1 MIDRV
6 LSWFENLIEPF
17 PEAEPEQPPH
27 GLLAF
32 CWHYSKGIWPAL
44 LATAMLAMSA
54 AGLEIIIFSYVGDV
68 VGWLSNADR
77 DSFLETHSNTL
88 IWMAV
93 VVLVILPIFR
103 LLWGLV
109 LHQAVYGNYPMI
121 IRWQAHR
128 YMLGQSMGFYQ
139 DEFAGRVATKVMQ
152 AALGVRETV
161 LKVLDV
167 FAYVT
172 IYFLGALILVAA
184 FDFWLMLPFVAWL
197 VVYVICLRYFL
208 PKMAHIS
215 RIQADARSTMTG
227 RIVDS
232 YTNISTVKLFAH
244 AGREIDYAKDSMDGF
259 LQTVHPQMRLSTGM
273 GFCIFMLNNVLLAV
287 VGAIAI
293 AQWLNGTSTVAAV
306 AVATALVIRLSSM
319 SHWIMWELSGLF
331 ENMGMAIDGMNTIAQ
346 GRDVRDAVDATP
358 LTVSSGAI
366 SFDNVSFTY
375 DKHGSVIREMNLDL
389 QPGEKVGLIGRSGAG
404 KTTMMNILLRLYD
417 IESGTLTIDG
427 QDISKVSQETLR
439 SQIAVVTQDT
449 SLLHRSVRENIAYG
463 RPDADDAA
471 IIAAARRANAHEF
484 IVDLEDNSGNKA
496 YDAQVGERGVKLS
509 GGQRQRIAIA
519 RVFLKDAPILILDE
533 ATSALDSEVESIIQE
548 QLFNLMEGKTVL
560 AIAHRLSTIANMDRL
575 IVLDQGRIVEQGT
588 HDELVD
594 AAGLYASL
602 WARQSGGFL
611 QTEEEQTAA
620 E

>member
-1 MIDRV
+1 MERI
-6 LSWFENLIEPF
+6 LSYFENLIEPF
-17 PEAEPEQPPH
+17 PAAEPEQPPH
-27 GLLAF
+27 GLWAF
-32 CWHYSKGIWPAL
+32 CWHYSKGVWPAL
-44 LATAMLAMSA
+44 LATAVLAMSA
-54 AGLEIIIFSYVGDV
+54 AALEIVVFSYVGDV
-68 VGWLSNADR
+68 VDWLSNADR
-77 DSFLETHSNTL
+77 ATFLETEKSTL
-88 IWMAV
+88 IWMGV
-93 VVLVILPIFR
+93 VVLLVLPAFR

-109 LHQAVYGNYPMI
+109 IHQTVYGNYPMI

-161 LKVLDV
+161 MKILDV

-172 IYFLGALILVAA
+172 VYFLGALVLVAT
-184 FDFWLMLPFVAWL
+184 FDFYLMLPFVAWL
-197 VVYVICLRYFL
+197 AIYVICLRYFL
-208 PKMAHIS
+208 PKMAQIS

-227 RIVDS
+227 RVVDS

-244 AGREIDYAKDSMDGF
+244 AGREISYAHESMDQF

-273 GFCIFMLNNVLLAV
+273 GFCIFMLNNLLLAV

-293 AQWLNGTSTVAAV
+293 TQWLNGSATVAAV
-306 AVATALVIRLSSM
+306 AVAAALVTRLSSM

-346 GRDVRDAVDATP
+346 KRDVQDADGAKA
-358 LTVSSGAI
+358 LTVTDGEVK
-366 SFDNVSFTY
+366 FDNVSFTY
-375 DKHGSVIREMNLDL
+375 DKHGSVIRDMNLTL
-389 QPGEKVGLIGRSGAG
+389 EPGEKIGLIGRSGAG

-417 IESGTLTIDG
+417 ISGGKLTIDG
-427 QDISKVSQETLR
+427 QDVSQVTQESLR

-449 SLLHRSVRENIAYG
+449 SLLHRSVRDNIAYG
-463 RPDADDAA
+463 RPDADEGA
-471 IIAAARRANAHEF
+471 IIAAAKRANAHDF
-484 IVDLEDNSGNKA
+484 IMELEDSFGNKA

-533 ATSALDSEVESIIQE
+533 ATSALDSEVEAIIQE

-575 IVLDQGRIVEQGT
+575 IVLDEGRIVEQGT

-594 AAGLYASL
+594 TNGLYASL

-611 QTEEEQTAA
+611 QTEDEASAA

>member
-1 MIDRV
+1 MDRIF
-6 LSWFENLIEPF
+6 SWFENRIEPF
-17 PEAEPEQPPH
+17 PLEEPKQPPH
-27 GLLAF
+27 GLVAF

-44 LATAMLAMSA
+44 AIMASLGMIVAV
-54 AGLEIIIFSYVGDV
+54 LEIMIFAFLGNV
-68 VGWLSNADR
+68 VEWLSSANR
-77 DSFLETHSNTL
+77 ETFLDTHTPTL
-88 IWMAV
+88 IWMGVAV
-93 VVLVILPIFR
+93 LLIVPALKLV
-103 LLWGLV
+103 WGLV
-109 LHQAVYGNYPMI
+109 LHQTVIGNYPMI

-152 AALGVRETV
+152 SALGVRETV
-161 LKVLDV
+161 MKILDV

-172 IYFLGALILVAA
+172 VYFIGALILVAT
-184 FDFWLMLPFVAWL
+184 FDFWLMVPFVVWL
-197 VVYVICLRYFL
+197 ALYLLTMWYFL
-208 PKMAHIS
+208 PKMAVIS
-215 RIQADARSTMTG
+215 RKQADARSLMTG
-227 RIVDS
+227 RVVDS

-244 AGREIDYAKDSMDGF
+244 AGREIGYAKDSMNGF
-259 LQTVHPQMRLSTGM
+259 LKTVHPQMRLSTSMHFILGT
-273 GFCIFMLNNVLLAV
+273 LNNLLLFA

-293 AQWLNGTSTVAAV
+293 NQWLNGVATVAAV
-306 AVATALVIRLSSM
+306 AVAAALVTRLSGM
-319 SHWIMWELSGLF
+319 SHWIMWEMAGLF

-346 GRDVRDAVDATP
+346 PRSVQDQPDAKALVVKD
-358 LTVSSGAI
+358 GEI
-366 SFDNVSFTY
+366 EFDKVTFNY
-375 DKHGSVIREMNLDL
+375 EKHGNVINDMILTL
-389 QPGEKVGLIGRSGAG
+389 ASGEKIGLIGRSGAG

-417 IESGTLTIDG
+417 IDGGKVLIDG
-427 QDISKVSQETLR
+427 QDIARVTQESLR

-463 RPDADDAA
+463 RPDADDHA
-471 IIAAARRANAHEF
+471 IIAAAKKANAHEF
-484 IVDLEDNSGNKA
+484 ILDLEDADGRKG

-533 ATSALDSEVESIIQE
+533 ATSALDSEVEAIIQE

-575 IVLDQGRIVEQGT
+575 IVLDQGKIVEEGS
-588 HDELVD
+588 HEELVEAD
-594 AAGLYASL
+594 GLYASL

-611 QTEEEQTAA
+611 MTTDDIVAA